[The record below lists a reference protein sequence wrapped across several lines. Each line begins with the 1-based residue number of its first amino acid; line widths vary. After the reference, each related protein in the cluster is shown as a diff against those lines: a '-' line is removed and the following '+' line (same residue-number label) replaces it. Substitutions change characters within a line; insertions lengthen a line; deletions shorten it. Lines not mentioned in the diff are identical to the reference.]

1 MARAPRLLFLMNDAP
16 FYVTHRLSVGIA
28 ARRAGFD
35 VHVAAPFH
43 ADAVERIEAEGLVFH
58 DIPLRRGG
66 RRIGGEFAL
75 IWAIGRLLFALK
87 PDLLHAVTM
96 KPVCYGGTLA
106 RLMGVPAVVLAITGL
121 GYLFVTESLAARA
134 MRLIALVLYRFALGG
149 RPLRAIFQ
157 NPDDLGLFK
166 ARDLVAD
173 EVVRMI
179 RGCGVDMSAFPPQP
193 EPAGETVVMFPARIL
208 GDKGVHEF
216 VGAARLLK
224 AKGIA
229 ARFVMVGRTDPDNP
243 TDVGEAG
250 IKRWTDEGVVEWWG
264 FSEDMPATLA
274 RATLI
279 CMPSYREGLPRGLI
293 EAAATERAI
302 VTADVPGCREVVRHE
317 VNGLLVPVRNRE
329 ATASALERLILDPAL
344 RRALAKRGRDIAVGE
359 FSVEDF
365 VARSLAVYREVMA
378 DAKLNWP

>member
-1 MARAPRLLFLMNDAP
+1 MSRAPRLLFLMNDAP

-28 ARRAGFD
+28 AKRAGFD
-35 VHVAAPFH
+35 VHVAAPH
-43 ADAVERIEAEGLVFH
+43 RHDAVKRIEAEGIVFH

-66 RRIGGEFAL
+66 RRIGGELAL
-75 IWAIGRLLFALK
+75 IWAMAKLIRSLH

-106 RLMGVPAVVLAITGL
+106 RLLGVPATVLAITGL

-134 MRLIALVLYRFALGG
+134 MRHVALALYRFALAN

-157 NPDDLGLFK
+157 NPDDLALFR
-166 ARDLVAD
+166 AHGLVAD
-173 EVVRMI
+173 DVVRMI
-179 RGCGVDMSAFPPQP
+179 RGCGVDMSAFPARP

-250 IKRWTDEGVVEWWG
+250 IRRWIEEGVVEWWG

-274 RATLI
+274 RATLV

-302 VTADVPGCREVVRHE
+302 VTADVPGCREVVRHGD
-317 VNGLLVPVRNRE
+317 NGLLVPVRDAA
-329 ATASALERLILDPAL
+329 ATADALEKLILDAEL
-344 RRALAKRGRDIAVGE
+344 RRRLAAHGREIAVAD

-365 VARSLAVYREVMA
+365 VAKSLAVYREVLT
-378 DAKLNWP
+378 DARLA